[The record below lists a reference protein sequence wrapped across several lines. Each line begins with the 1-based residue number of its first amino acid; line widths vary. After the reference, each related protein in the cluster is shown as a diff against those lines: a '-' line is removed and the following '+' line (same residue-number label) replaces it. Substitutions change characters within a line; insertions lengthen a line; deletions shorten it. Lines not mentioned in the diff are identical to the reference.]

1 MLWRLPSLMAW
12 YVKTG
17 YSTGSQLNKMC
28 SYRDALK
35 KLLLRGFLLLW
46 NNFMMTL
53 YTSAY
58 KVAMWTMKIDK
69 CVILLLISH
78 DVFWLYRTQSARTDC
93 NHVFLNFASTLT
105 ITDPM
110 NPSQLIDT
118 VRDMVMRYGVRLW
131 KLRILQAE
139 LKMNVKYV
147 SKIWWRCSF

>member
-1 MLWRLPSLMAW
+1 
-12 YVKTG
+12 
-17 YSTGSQLNKMC
+17 
-28 SYRDALK
+28 
-35 KLLLRGFLLLW
+35 
-46 NNFMMTL
+46 MMTL

-58 KVAMWTMKIDK
+58 KVTRWKMKIDK
-69 CVILLLISH
+69 CVILLLILH
-78 DVFWLYRTQSARTDC
+78 DVFLLYCTQSARTDC

-147 SKIWWRCSF
+147 SNIWW

>member
-1 MLWRLPSLMAW
+1 
-12 YVKTG
+12 
-17 YSTGSQLNKMC
+17 
-28 SYRDALK
+28 
-35 KLLLRGFLLLW
+35 
-46 NNFMMTL
+46 
-53 YTSAY
+53 
-58 KVAMWTMKIDK
+58 MKIDK
-69 CVILLLISH
+69 CVILLLILH
-78 DVFWLYRTQSARTDC
+78 DVFLLYCTQSARTDC

-147 SKIWWRCSF
+147 SNIWW